1 MPLHA
6 IAFDSLPF
14 PSLPFPSLPFPSVRI
29 ASQLFLASW
38 RFLDEEEQLFAAAFY
53 LQCWWRRLYY
63 ADDPDEL
70 AKHHGAT
77 SLLEARARVRYTPA
91 EREDDACVLSVCACV
106 VCGRGSLLRV
116 IVRRR

>member
-1 MPLHA
+1 MHCIA
-6 IAFDSLPF
+6 IRIPFHSIPFHSIPF
-14 PSLPFPSLPFPSVRI
+14 PFRSIPFPSVPFHRI
-29 ASQLFLASW
+29 AQLFLASW

-77 SLLEARARVRYTPA
+77 SLLEARARVRYTPV

-106 VCGRGSLLRV
+106 VCGRGSLL
-116 IVRRR
+116 